1 MKSPLK
7 QEKKR
12 ILITQT
18 KPQSE
23 KSPYFDLEKKHEVS
37 LVFHPLSTIEG
48 VSAKE
53 FRRQKIDITTYS
65 AVIFTSRH
73 AIDHFFRLCEEMK
86 TTISQDTKYFCIT
99 EAVALYLQKFILYRK
114 RKVFFGANGTNQS
127 LLDVINKHKANE
139 TFLYIT
145 SENPEEN
152 SIMTWLKN
160 SKSVYNNGSMYRNV
174 DNGTKEILTAA
185 HYDIICLFTPGSV
198 KQIQESFPEFQQ
210 KDTAIATFGNNTEKA
225 ATEAGWKVD
234 ISAPTPQT
242 PNMGAALDQ
251 YLSKDLVSQ

>member
-7 QEKKR
+7 QEKR
-12 ILITQT
+12 ILITQP

-23 KSPYFDLEKKHEVS
+23 KSPYFDLEKKYDVS
-37 LVFHPLSTIEG
+37 LTFHPLSTIEG
-48 VSAKE
+48 ISAKE

-86 TTISQDTKYFCIT
+86 ITISQETKYFCIT

-127 LLDVINKHKANE
+127 LLDVINKHKSNE
-139 TFLYIT
+139 TFLYVT

-152 SIMTWLKN
+152 SIMTWLRN
-160 SKSVYNNGSMYRNV
+160 SKSVYNNASMYRNV
-174 DNGTKEILTAA
+174 DNGTKEILTADQ
-185 HYDIICLFTPGSV
+185 YDIICLFTPGAV
-198 KQIQESFPEFQQ
+198 KQIQESFPEFAPG
-210 KDTAIATFGNNTEKA
+210 KTTIAVFGSNTEKA
-225 ATEAGWKVD
+225 VTEAGWKVE
-234 ISAPTPQT
+234 ISAPTPQS
-242 PNMGAALDQ
+242 PNMGVALDQ
-251 YLSKDLVSQ
+251 YLSKDLVSK

>member
-1 MKSPLK
+1 MISILK
-7 QEKKR
+7 QEKK
-12 ILITQT
+12 ILITQP

-23 KSPYFDLEKKHEVS
+23 KSPYFDLEKKFELS
-37 LVFHPLSTIEG
+37 LIFHPLFTVEG
-48 VSAKE
+48 IPAKE

-86 TTISQDTKYFCIT
+86 VSVSQETKYFCIT

-139 TFLYIT
+139 TFLYVT

-152 SIMTWLKN
+152 SIMAWLKN
-160 SKSVYNNGSMYRNV
+160 SKSIYNNASMYRNV
-174 DNGTKEILTAA
+174 DNGTKDILTAA

-198 KQIQESFPEFQQ
+198 KQIQETFPEFKQ
-210 KDTAIATFGNNTEKA
+210 KDTAIAVFGSNTEKA

-234 ISAPTPQT
+234 ISAPTPQS
-242 PNMGAALDQ
+242 PNMGVALDQ
-251 YLSKDLVSQ
+251 YLSKDLVSK